1 VILLAPLRE
10 RLQDLAELAEHFI
23 HSSSLELKRPRIVL
37 RPPVMRALL
46 GHRWPGNVR
55 ELKNLIGELTARH
68 SGKHILNADLEP
80 MLGVSPDP
88 DPKPDERAEIQ
99 WALEISGHVVSD
111 AALYFGCARPHFYR
125 LMRKHG
131 LGPSEQKRESRDPG
145 PSP

>member
-1 VILLAPLRE
+1 
-10 RLQDLAELAEHFI
+10 
-23 HSSSLELKRPRIVL
+23 
-37 RPPVMRALL
+37 MRALL
-46 GHRWPGNVR
+46 VHRWPGNVR

-68 SGKHILNADLEP
+68 GGKHIQNSDLEP

-88 DPKPDERAEIQ
+88 DPRSDEKAEIQ
-99 WALEISGHVVSD
+99 WALEMSRYVVSD

-131 LGPSEQKRESRDPG
+131 FGPLDQKADLRDPG